1 MSEPP
6 SEPKGRDPAWTEP
19 PSKPKGRGDA
29 WTEERGTSDAP
40 REPKGRGPAWT
51 DERGTSE
58 EGRRGL
64 KGGTAAREESTA
76 LLEVRD
82 LTVHHGQLR
91 ALDHISLR
99 VFPGEVYAIIGAN
112 GAGKS
117 TLLRTIAGL
126 HQPTEGSIVYDGKD
140 LAKVRPERRAT
151 GGIVMVPE
159 GRRLFGS
166 LTVEENLQVGAT
178 YARKGP
184 WTIEHVYELFGWMRD
199 RRTQR
204 TAQLSGGE
212 QQSVAIGR
220 ALVANP
226 RVLMLDELSLGLAPV
241 VVQRIYAMLPQILA
255 TGLTVLLVEQDVS
268 QALRVASHL
277 QCLLEG
283 HTTLEGRPSDVTP
296 EQVEAAYFGL
306 GTSAGPGSPPVS
318 GPGGRPAPPP
328 RGTEGRPAPKG
339 GLGGWVSPKGGPGG
353 WVPPGEAAGG
363 SGGVVPP
370 RRYRAGGAGGDRS
383 PRGNGVVMAW
393 VNAIIQGILIGG
405 LYALFACGLSL
416 MFGVMKVVNLAHGDL
431 AIIGGYIAVGVIA
444 VTHIPVLW
452 SFVIVVPLMALLG
465 YGLQRTV
472 IQASLDRSIL
482 TTLLV
487 TFGLSV
493 VIENGLLEF
502 INADS
507 HSLGVGNAIITS
519 SFSIG
524 SQITIAYLLLL
535 IFVVAVVVLLGLQY
549 FLSASKYGRLIR
561 AVADDKEAAQLSG
574 VDYRHVFGIAAA
586 IAFGTVALAGIAYGM
601 YSQFSPTTGTDTILL
616 FAFAAVV
623 IGGLGSLWGTLVGGV
638 VLGIAQEIG
647 AQINQS
653 DQLLAGYI
661 VFLAVLALRPQGLTA
676 RRAQS

>member
-1 MSEPP
+1 MSEPAGHAP
-6 SEPKGRDPAWTEP
+6 EAGEP
-19 PSKPKGRGDA
+19 
-29 WTEERGTSDAP
+29 
-40 REPKGRGPAWT
+40 
-51 DERGTSE
+51 
-58 EGRRGL
+58 
-64 KGGTAAREESTA
+64 
-76 LLEVRD
+76 LLEVRE

-91 ALDHISLR
+91 ALDHVSLR

-126 HQPTEGSIVYDGKD
+126 HQPTEGSIRYDGQD
-140 LAKVRPERRAT
+140 VTRIRPERRAVS
-151 GGIVMVPE
+151 GIVMVPE

-184 WTIEHVYELFGWMRD
+184 WTIERVYELFSWMKD
-199 RRTQR
+199 RRVQR
-204 TAQLSGGE
+204 TEQLSGGE
-212 QQSVAIGR
+212 QQAVAIGR

-241 VVQRIYAMLPQILA
+241 VVQRIYGMLPEILS

-283 HTTLEGRPSDVTP
+283 RTTLEGKPSEVTP
-296 EQVEAAYFGL
+296 EQVEVAYFGL
-306 GTSAGPGSPPVS
+306 RPGPGP
-318 GPGGRPAPPP
+318 
-328 RGTEGRPAPKG
+328 
-339 GLGGWVSPKGGPGG
+339 
-353 WVPPGEAAGG
+353 
-363 SGGVVPP
+363 
-370 RRYRAGGAGGDRS
+370 GAGGEGGRGAP
-383 PRGNGVVMAW
+383 PREAVMVW
-393 VNAIIQGILIGG
+393 VNDIIQGILIGG

-431 AIIGGYIAVGVIA
+431 AVIGGYIAVGVIA

-452 SFVIVVPLMALLG
+452 SFVIVVPLMAVLG
-465 YGLQRTV
+465 YALQRTV
-472 IQASLDRSIL
+472 IQAALDRSIL

-493 VIENGLLEF
+493 VIENALLEF
-502 INADS
+502 VNANS
-507 HSLGVGNAIITS
+507 HSLGVNDAIITS

-524 SQITIAYLLLL
+524 SQISIAYLLLL
-535 IFVVAVVVLLGLQY
+535 IFVVAVVVLTGLQY
-549 FLSASKYGRLIR
+549 FLSRSRYGRLIR
-561 AVADDKEAAQLSG
+561 AVADDREAAQLSG
-574 VDYRHVFGIAAA
+574 IDYRHVFGIAAA

-623 IGGLGSLWGTLVGGV
+623 IGGLGSLWGTLLGGV
-638 VLGIAQEIG
+638 VLGVAQAIG
-647 AQINQS
+647 AQISGS
-653 DQLLAGYI
+653 DEFLAGYI
-661 VFLAVLALRPQGLTA
+661 VFLAVLVLRPQGLIA
-676 RRAQS
+676 RRGQA